1 MGSTRLM
8 WVRLDWVGLMRW
20 VGLGWIEF
28 FLTHHGG
35 HWVGS
40 KNPLNPTQPNQCTP
54 LINIGCVKTSH
65 FLVFYKLKYKHAK
78 VRSKFQGKLQAKK
91 IKIKNLVNVNDG

>member
-1 MGSTRLM
+1 MGSTQPMWVGLDWIRLM
-8 WVRLDWVGLMRW
+8 WWIE
-20 VGLGWIEF
+20 LGWF
-28 FLTHHGG
+28 FLLTIMG
-35 HWVGS
+35 WVKKS
-40 KNPLNPTQPNQCTP
+40 PQPDPCTP